1 MFGKETGTAVVS
13 ETTHPVLPGRDGGT
27 TSDDHRTAL
36 RFVLGRP
43 GWRVEPR
50 TTALGR
56 AYLRFATTHPRNG
69 HQRLWRMDRSQ
80 DGLLVHDKA
89 SGLRLGGVALPTA
102 REALVRLWE
111 AAGGAGP
118 D

>member
-1 MFGKETGTAVVS
+1 MS
-13 ETTHPVLPGRDGGT
+13 EATHPDNLGDPLGWGDGT
-27 TSDDHRTAL
+27 TDADLWTAL

-50 TTALGR
+50 TTAQGRTYLG
-56 AYLRFATTHPRNG
+56 LLTTDPKNG

-80 DGLLVHDKA
+80 EGLLVHDA
-89 SGLRLGGVALPTA
+89 TSGRGLRALALPTV

>member
-1 MFGKETGTAVVS
+1 VSDATHLDPFGSPLGW
-13 ETTHPVLPGRDGGT
+13 GDGT
-27 TSDDHRTAL
+27 TDADLWTAL

-50 TTALGR
+50 TTAQGR
-56 AYLRFATTHPRNG
+56 TYLDLATTHSRNG

-80 DGLLVHDKA
+80 EGLLVHDAA
-89 SGLRLGGVALPTA
+89 SGRGLRALALPTV

>member
-1 MFGKETGTAVVS
+1 VS
-13 ETTHPVLPGRDGGT
+13 QATDPDLIGASLGWGEGT
-27 TSDDHRTAL
+27 TDADLWTAL

-50 TTALGR
+50 TMAQGR
-56 AYLRFATTHPRNG
+56 TYLRLATTHSRNG
-69 HQRLWRMDRSQ
+69 RQRLWRMDRSRE
-80 DGLLVHDKA
+80 GVLVHDKA
-89 SGLRLGGVALPTA
+89 SGRRLGAVALPTV

-118 D
+118 E

>member
-1 MFGKETGTAVVS
+1 MS
-13 ETTHPVLPGRDGGT
+13 EATHPDPFGDPLGWGEGT
-27 TSDDHRTAL
+27 TDADLWTAL

-50 TTALGR
+50 TTAQGRTYLG
-56 AYLRFATTHPRNG
+56 LATTHSKNG

-80 DGLLVHDKA
+80 EGLLVRDAA
-89 SGLRLGGVALPTA
+89 SGRQLRAAAVATM
-102 REALVRLWE
+102 REALVKVWE

-118 D
+118 E

>member
-1 MFGKETGTAVVS
+1 MS
-13 ETTHPVLPGRDGGT
+13 EATRLDPLGNPLGRGDGT
-27 TSDDHRTAL
+27 TDADLWTAL

-43 GWRVEPR
+43 GWRVEAR
-50 TTALGR
+50 TTAHGRTYLG
-56 AYLRFATTHPRNG
+56 LATTHSRSG

-80 DGLLVHDKA
+80 EGLLVRDAA
-89 SGLRLGGVALPTA
+89 SERRVGAAPVAVAVATM
-102 REALVRLWE
+102 REALVKVWE